1 MFFCTVLLF
10 AALLILIY
18 TYTKYKNTKTYQKDK
33 TTTPLQHTRQKNPT
47 AKSDTF
53 SPRLNYPPF
62 DHARLLA
69 MGLSQEEA
77 REFVDELIL
86 QIETQIP
93 LIKTAIQT
101 ADFHQAERLT
111 HSLKGAASSIGEG
124 GISALLVDYNTY
136 LKHGEDISVIN
147 TYFIH
152 LKYYLDALKKQYL

>member
-1 MFFCTVLLF
+1 MFFYIVLLF
-10 AALLILIY
+10 AASLIFVYI
-18 TYTKYKNTKTYQKDK
+18 YTKYKNTKTYQKNKK
-33 TTTPLQHTRQKNPT
+33 TTPFRHTRQKNST
-47 AKSDTF
+47 AASDTF
-53 SPRLNYPPF
+53 SLRLNYPPF

-77 REFVDELIL
+77 REFVNELIF

-93 LIKTAIQT
+93 LINTAIQT

-124 GISALLVDYNTY
+124 GISALLIDYNTY

-152 LKYYLDALKKQYL
+152 LKYYLDALKQQYL